1 MPLARRRRSRSRYHR
16 IVQATAFDELA
27 MFRAIASSGVRA
39 LLIGRQAL
47 VALGMPV
54 MTSDYDFWIA
64 ADDAQRFNDALR
76 EFDMF
81 PSRSPDE
88 ARRNGRYVL
97 ENDEHVDVLVAA
109 AVSTV
114 DGTLVR
120 FEDVWERRAS
130 IEIGD
135 GVYAVIPCIDDLILT
150 KRFGARPRDAD
161 DIRWLEELKR
171 RA

>member
-1 MPLARRRRSRSRYHR
+1 
-16 IVQATAFDELA
+16 VQASAFDELA
-27 MFRAIASSGVRA
+27 MFRAIAASGARA

-76 EFDMF
+76 ELDLF
-81 PSRSPDE
+81 PSRSPEE

-114 DGTLVR
+114 DGTLVT
-120 FEDVWERRAS
+120 FEEVWQRRS
-130 IEIGD
+130 YVELGD
-135 GVYAVIPCIDDLILT
+135 GVRAEIPCIDDLILT

-171 RA
+171 RS

>member
-1 MPLARRRRSRSRYHR
+1 
-16 IVQATAFDELA
+16 VQATAFDELA
-27 MFRAIASSGVRA
+27 MFRAIAGSGARA

-54 MTSDYDFWIA
+54 MTADYDFWIA

-76 EFDMF
+76 ALDLF
-81 PSRSPDE
+81 PTRSPEE
-88 ARRNGRYVL
+88 ARRHGRYVL

-109 AVSTV
+109 ACSTV

-120 FEDVWERRAS
+120 FDDVWARRAS

-135 GVYAVIPCIDDLILT
+135 GVHAMIPCIDDLILT

>member
-1 MPLARRRRSRSRYHR
+1 VKAS
-16 IVQATAFDELA
+16 AFDELA
-27 MFRAIASSGVRA
+27 MFRAIAASGARA

-76 EFDMF
+76 EFDLF
-81 PSRSPDE
+81 PSRSPEE

-114 DGTLVR
+114 DGRLVT
-120 FEDVWERRAS
+120 FEEVWQRRS
-130 IEIGD
+130 YVELGD
-135 GVYAVIPCIDDLILT
+135 GVRAEIPCIDDLILT

-171 RA
+171 RS